1 MRLIDADAVRR
12 WLTGWQYG
20 EAPTLIDNDK
30 DREKAMLRYEI
41 LDIILSGLD
50 DPYFTIEAEP
60 VRHGKWVVAGNTTHY
75 YICSVC
81 GKPGDGFDIY
91 CRSCGAL
98 MERPCDKCQG
108 WDCYGCDYKQ
118 TERSE

>member
-12 WLTGWQYG
+12 WLAGWQYG

-30 DREKAMLRYEI
+30 DREKAMIKCDI
-41 LDIILSGLD
+41 LDIILSCLN
-50 DPYFTIEAEP
+50 DPYFTIDAET

-81 GKPGDGFDIY
+81 GEPGDGWDNY
-91 CRSCGAL
+91 CRSCGAK
-98 MERPCDKCQG
+98 MDG
-108 WDCYGCDYKQ
+108 
-118 TERSE
+118 